1 MNTTS
6 IRPAKLADAIA
17 EHIQQMILEGA
28 LQPGERLLSERE
40 LSAKLDVS
48 RPSLREALD
57 KLIALGLLTTNAQGV
72 AYVSEDVGRSLRDPL
87 VQLMNTPEAR
97 IDCLEL
103 RSEVEAAAAGFAA
116 ERASEVDRDIIRKRF
131 EAMVAAHEEQ
141 DVDNIAKTDADFH
154 FAIYEASHNLM
165 MLHFMRSLESFLR
178 SNVYLNRKNLYE
190 HRTQKDSQ
198 LHEHQAIY
206 EAIMARDPDRAR
218 EAARTHMTTAMRTQ
232 REIYD
237 AERRLEASIRRLS
250 RSDLVAERKVR
261 ALG

>member
-1 MNTTS
+1 MKSPET

-28 LQPGERLLSERE
+28 LLPGERLLSERE

-57 KLIALGLLTTNAQGV
+57 KLVASGLLTTNAQGV
-72 AYVSEDVGRSLRDPL
+72 AHVSENVGRSLRDPL
-87 VQLMNTPEAR
+87 VMLMDTPEAR

-103 RSEVEAAAAGFAA
+103 RSVVEAEAAALAA
-116 ERASEVDRDIIRKRF
+116 ERGSDVDRKEIRTRF
-131 EAMVAAHEEQ
+131 EAMVAAHEKQ
-141 DVDNIAKTDADFH
+141 DVDLIAKTDADFH
-154 FAIYEASHNLM
+154 FAVYEASHNVM

-198 LHEHQAIY
+198 LHEHEAIF
-206 EAIMARDPDRAR
+206 EAIMNRDPERAR
-218 EAARTHMTTAMRTQ
+218 EAARLHMTTAMQTQ
-232 REIYD
+232 RDIYE
-237 AERRLEASIRRLS
+237 AERRLQASIRRLA
-250 RSDLVAERKVR
+250 RSDLVAAKKSKP
-261 ALG
+261 